1 MLNVFW
7 SLVYNLNKS
16 FLRIEYISGLVPTV
30 AGFGRLSETRM
41 PLCNQCR
48 FIAAMIG
55 TTGMPLRNT
64 RGAVQRAIRK
74 FSFRRNQ
81 WFNLSQKSLLIP
93 TGIHA
98 GALLIQV

>member
-41 PLCNQCR
+41 PLCNQCH
-48 FIAAMIG
+48 FIAAMIS
-55 TTGMPLRNT
+55 TTGMPLRNKT
-64 RGAVQRAIRK
+64 DLRFAPEMNQRAGKGTQHHPLYKIMRVFPK
-74 FSFRRNQ
+74 PF
-81 WFNLSQKSLLIP
+81 
-93 TGIHA
+93 
-98 GALLIQV
+98 